1 MQTQGGGSPA
11 PRKAPKAPP
20 AKQVLL
26 SVVIPAYNEAKRLP
40 PTLARVVAWTRAQP
54 FACEIVVVDDGSRDA
69 TADIARAALAGVE
82 HRVLVHPT
90 NRGKG
95 AGLATGM
102 TAARGEYVLMTDA
115 DLSTPIEEVA
125 RFLDAHAAGAPIV
138 IGTRKAPGANV
149 LKRQAP
155 LRERMGRVFTW
166 LSNVL
171 VCPGVTDFT
180 CGFKCFRA
188 DACAAV
194 FSRLLEEG
202 WAYDAEV
209 LFLARKLG
217 YAVREVPV
225 PWTNDP
231 STRVR
236 LVRDA
241 VSSFAG
247 LLRIRWR
254 SLVGRYRLPDA

>member
-1 MQTQGGGSPA
+1 VSG
-11 PRKAPKAPP
+11 PR
-20 AKQVLL
+20 L
-26 SVVIPAYNEAKRLP
+26 SIVIPAYNEAQRLP
-40 PTLARVVAWTRAQP
+40 STLERVLAWMRSQD
-54 FACEIVVVDDGSRDA
+54 FACEIVIVDDGSKDG
-69 TADIARAALAGVE
+69 TAEVAANALAGVE
-82 HRVLVHPT
+82 HRVLRHAE

-102 TAARGEYVLMTDA
+102 TAARGEFVLMTDA

-125 RFLDAHAAGAPIV
+125 RFLEVHATGVPVV
-138 IGTRKAPGANV
+138 IGTRKAAGANV
-149 LKRQAP
+149 LRHQSP
-155 LRERMGRVFTW
+155 IRERMGRVFTW

-188 DACAAV
+188 DACREI
-194 FSRLLEEG
+194 FSRLLERG
-202 WAYDAEV
+202 WAYDTEV
-209 LFLARKLG
+209 LYLARKLG
-217 YAVREVPV
+217 FPVRELPV
-225 PWTNDP
+225 SWTNDP

-247 LLRIRWR
+247 LMRIR
-254 SLVGRYRLPDA
+254 GRALADLYRLPKK

>member
-1 MQTQGGGSPA
+1 
-11 PRKAPKAPP
+11 
-20 AKQVLL
+20 
-26 SVVIPAYNEAKRLP
+26 
-40 PTLARVVAWTRAQP
+40 
-54 FACEIVVVDDGSRDA
+54 VVDDGS
-69 TADIARAALAGVE
+69 ADGTGDLAEAALADVE
-82 HRVLVHPT
+82 HRVLRHET

-102 TAARGEYVLMTDA
+102 TAARGEFVLMTDA
-115 DLSTPIEEVA
+115 DLSTPIEEA
-125 RFLDAHAAGAPIV
+125 ERFLAVHAEGVPVV
-138 IGTRKAPGANV
+138 IGTRKAAGANV

-188 DACAAV
+188 DACREI
-194 FSRLLEEG
+194 FSRLRERG

-209 LFLARKLG
+209 LYLARRLG
-217 YAVREVPV
+217 FAVRESPV
-225 PWTNDP
+225 SWTNDP

-236 LVRDA
+236 LLRDA

-247 LLRIRWR
+247 LMRIR
-254 SLVGRYRLPDA
+254 GRALAGMYRLPRR

>member
-1 MQTQGGGSPA
+1 VTA
-11 PRKAPKAPP
+11 PR
-20 AKQVLL
+20 L
-26 SVVIPAYNEAKRLP
+26 SIVIPSYNEAKRLP
-40 PTLARVVAWTRAQP
+40 PTLERVVAWTRAQD
-54 FACEIVVVDDGSRDA
+54 FACEIVVVDDGSSDG
-69 TADIARAALAGVE
+69 TAEVASRALTGVA
-82 HRVLVHPT
+82 HRVIVHEA

-115 DLSTPIEEVA
+115 DLSTPIEEAA
-125 RFLDAHAAGAPIV
+125 RFLEVHATGVPVV
-138 IGTRKAPGANV
+138 IGTRKAAGANV
-149 LKRQAP
+149 MRRQAP

-171 VCPGVTDFT
+171 VCPGVSDFT

-188 DACAAV
+188 DACREI
-194 FSRLLEEG
+194 FSRLLERG

-209 LFLARKLG
+209 LYLARKLG
-217 YAVREVPV
+217 FPVRELPV
-225 PWTNDP
+225 SWTNDP

-236 LVRDA
+236 LLRDA

-247 LLRIRWR
+247 LMRIR
-254 SLVGRYRLPDA
+254 GRAIAGLYRLPNR

>member
-1 MQTQGGGSPA
+1 VTA
-11 PRKAPKAPP
+11 PR
-20 AKQVLL
+20 L
-26 SVVIPAYNEAKRLP
+26 SIVIPAYNESRRLP
-40 PTLARVVAWTRAQP
+40 PTLERVVAWTRTLD
-54 FACEIVVVDDGSRDA
+54 FACEIVVVDDGSTDDTKGVA
-69 TADIARAALAGVE
+69 EKALAGVE
-82 HRVLVHPT
+82 HRVLVHET

-115 DLSTPIEEVA
+115 DLSTPIEEAV
-125 RFLDAHAAGAPIV
+125 RFLEIHATGAPVV
-138 IGTRKAPGANV
+138 IGTRKAAGANV
-149 LKRQAP
+149 LRRQAP
-155 LRERMGRVFTW
+155 LRERMGRVYTW

-188 DACAAV
+188 DACREI
-194 FSRLLEEG
+194 FSRLRERG
-202 WAYDAEV
+202 WAYDTEV
-209 LFLARKLG
+209 LYLARRLG
-217 YAVREVPV
+217 YPV
-225 PWTNDP
+225 KESPVSWTNDP

-247 LLRIRWR
+247 LMRIR
-254 SLVGRYRLPDA
+254 GRALAGLYRLPPT